1 MKANKYLAISVAAA
15 GVAIAGAVIFFTS
28 TKKGKKT
35 VNKLTAKGKQ
45 MSDEVMEIVSDAKR
59 KIKELKKEML
69 RDCEARETEKEV
81 LQS

>member
-1 MKANKYLAISVAAA
+1 MKANKYLPLSLAAA

-35 VNKLTAKGKQ
+35 MDNWTAKGKH
-45 MSDEVMEIVSDAKR
+45 MSDEVKEIISDAKR

-69 RDCEARETEKEV
+69 QTCATQEPEKDT
-81 LQS
+81 LLS